1 LHNRKRSGF
10 GARGHNAAVLI
21 TLYQVMHVQQVCIGK
36 AKRVDINGRSVLTA
50 IHKTAASG
58 PVLVGPLGLV
68 GDEQAD
74 LNVHGGLS
82 KAVYAYP
89 SEHLPVWQTMRA
101 QAKVALWDEPLT
113 PGLMGEN
120 LLLSGVLENQLW
132 IGDRLVLPHCTLVVS
147 EPRMPC
153 FKFAAAIGLKQGPK
167 LMAQSGYCGA
177 YLVVLQPGKVQ
188 AGDAITLE
196 PGPREVGLSELF
208 KERARGLLR

>member
-1 LHNRKRSGF
+1 
-10 GARGHNAAVLI
+10 
-21 TLYQVMHVQQVCIGK
+21 MHVVQVCTGH
-36 AKRVDINGRSVLTA
+36 AKKVSITGRTVLSA
-50 IHKTAASG
+50 IHKTAVEG
-58 PVLVGPLGLV
+58 PVRVGPLGLE

-82 KAVYAYP
+82 KAVYAYA

-101 QAKVALWDEPLT
+101 QAQVALWDEPIP

-120 LLLSGVLENQLW
+120 LLLSGVLESLLW
-132 IGDRLVLPHCTLVVS
+132 IGDRLVLPHCTLLVS

-177 YLVVLQPGKVQ
+177 YLVVLQPGTVQ
-188 AGDAITLE
+188 AGDPIRLE

-208 KERARGLLR
+208 RERARGLLR

>member
-1 LHNRKRSGF
+1 
-10 GARGHNAAVLI
+10 
-21 TLYQVMHVQQVCIGK
+21 MHVVQVCTGRTQK
-36 AKRVDINGRSVLTA
+36 VSINGRTVLSA
-50 IHKTAASG
+50 IHKTAVEG
-58 PVLVGPLGLV
+58 PVRVGPLGLE

-82 KAVYAYP
+82 KAVYAYA
-89 SEHLPVWQTMRA
+89 SEHLAVWQTMRA
-101 QAKVALWDEPLT
+101 QAQVALWDEPIA

-120 LLLSGVLENQLW
+120 LLLSGVLESMLW

-177 YLVVLQPGKVQ
+177 YLVVLQPGTVQ
-188 AGDAITLE
+188 AGDPIRLE

-208 KERARGLLR
+208 KQRARGLLR